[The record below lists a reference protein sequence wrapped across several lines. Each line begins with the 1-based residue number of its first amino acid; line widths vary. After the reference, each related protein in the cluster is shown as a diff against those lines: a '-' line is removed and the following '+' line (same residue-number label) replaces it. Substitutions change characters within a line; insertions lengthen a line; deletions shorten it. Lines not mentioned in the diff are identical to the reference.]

1 MYWIFMPT
9 KNWSCSLD
17 VEHASRTKWV
27 LGLDWFVVTFSY
39 LSGIQSAW
47 IRNWYYWGMGQ
58 CVETLKTTRV
68 DRAQGFGIT
77 EAADIFVAIVLDK
90 WKLLDKASQ
99 LLRQAYINEC
109 TGEDY
114 MACNNWVDT
123 RVVPK
128 EYRLLINRKYKR
140 FYILFVQNKTSILI

>member
-1 MYWIFMPT
+1 
-9 KNWSCSLD
+9 
-17 VEHASRTKWV
+17 
-27 LGLDWFVVTFSY
+27 
-39 LSGIQSAW
+39 
-47 IRNWYYWGMGQ
+47 MGQ

-109 TGEDY
+109 TEEDY
-114 MACNNWVDT
+114 MALN
-123 RVVPK
+123 
-128 EYRLLINRKYKR
+128 LIQELKGYMSGAQRIEGFNKQEIHE
-140 FYILFVQNKTSILI
+140 ILDFICTE